1 MTHEELKY
9 KETVL
14 RECFKEKLASLNVDG
29 ENDICLVKRVKTFGA
44 LWHYTHQLCLAEEH
58 DKEVMEAEVEAKK
71 KGTETTTETMNIQ
84 ATGLKMTGSK

>member
-9 KETVL
+9 KERVL
-14 RECFKEKLASLNVDG
+14 RECFKEKLAGLNVDG

-58 DKEVMEAEVEAKK
+58 DKEAAAKK
-71 KGTETTTETMNIQ
+71 EVSETTAETMNIQ